1 MKQEE
6 PRFAN
11 PTATCYSRAPQRK
24 DEAGRCKEQ
33 FEHRSCPG
41 QHVVGV
47 CSHISCE
54 DTQQAIADSFFLNRV
69 KDAAGVEAETAVG
82 RRVQKLVLRPH
93 EIMLGLSTFFFCTGH
108 EPVALL
114 EPGSFCLEHA
124 SFCVGSSRRCPCRSL
139 RGEPRP
145 RQVLRVRA
153 VAADELGDL
162 VLRGAVVRG
171 PPGCR
176 DRNSRTARQKQVLH
190 ARP

>member
-93 EIMLGLSTFFFCTGH
+93 ETMLGLSTFFFVRATSRSLC
-108 EPVALL
+108 
-114 EPGSFCLEHA
+114 
-124 SFCVGSSRRCPCRSL
+124 SSR
-139 RGEPRP
+139 
-145 RQVLRVRA
+145 VLSVSSTLHSASA
-153 VAADELGDL
+153 VLGDVL
-162 VLRGAVVRG
+162 VDRVEASQSHGKFC
-171 PPGCR
+171 GCE
-176 DRNSRTARQKQVLH
+176 L
-190 ARP
+190 